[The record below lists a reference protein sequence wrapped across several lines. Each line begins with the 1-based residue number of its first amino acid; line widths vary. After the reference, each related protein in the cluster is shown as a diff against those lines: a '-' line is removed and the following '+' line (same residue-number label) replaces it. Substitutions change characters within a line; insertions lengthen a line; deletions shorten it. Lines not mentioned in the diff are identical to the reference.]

1 MESQVGSVL
10 RKARHRRQVALSE
23 VEAATRIR
31 VRFLQAIE
39 GEEWDALPG
48 GVYTRGF
55 IRAYA
60 SFLGLDGERL
70 AEDYRRDVEGAGA
83 SRDSAAE
90 LAAVAAST
98 ATGSPGGRRSFPRLG
113 WVAGAAVALVAV
125 LAILSPWGGS
135 DGEQGAEQR
144 QARSAGAAG
153 SGSAPQQAKAATPAD
168 GVSVRLAALAEVWVC
183 LLDAGGEPL
192 VEGQVLE
199 AGAEEGPFRS
209 GSFTV
214 SFGNGEISMLIDGKQ
229 AEIPPTASPIGYSI
243 DSAGRLTELEE
254 AERPTCT

>member
-10 RKARHRRQVALSE
+10 RKARKRRQIDLSE

-31 VRFLQAIE
+31 AHFLLAIE
-39 GEEWDALPG
+39 NEEWDELPG

-55 IRAYA
+55 IRTYA

-70 AEDYRRDVEGAGA
+70 AEDFRRDVEGTA
-83 SRDSAAE
+83 SRGSTPE

-98 ATGSPGGRRSFPRLG
+98 ATGSPGGRRSLPRPG
-113 WVAGAAVALVAV
+113 WLAVPAV
-125 LAILSPWGGS
+125 LLIALIAILAPWGGG
-135 DGEQGAEQR
+135 DGEQR
-144 QARSAGAAG
+144 PARPASAAG
-153 SGSAPQQAKAATPAD
+153 GDKAPQQTKTAVPAR
-168 GVSVRLAALAEVWVC
+168 GVSVRLSALAEVWVC
-183 LLDAGGEPL
+183 LLDAGGQPL

-199 AGAEEGPFRS
+199 AGAQEGPFRS

-214 SFGNGEISMLIDGKQ
+214 SFGNGEVSMLIDGKQ

-243 DSAGRLTELEE
+243 DSAGSLTELEE
-254 AERPTCT
+254 GERPTCT